1 MDKNEILEKS
11 RIENENGDE
20 RQQIGI
26 KNAGNI
32 SVIVASTLCVI
43 FAFIRLF
50 ILHED
55 VFDLTCILFSINSTN
70 YIIQY
75 IYLKKKSYLL
85 LSIIGILAAALQF
98 IAFVLDLIG

>member
-1 MDKNEILEKS
+1 MDKNDILEKS

-26 KNAGNI
+26 KNAGNV

-55 VFDLTCILFSINSTN
+55 VFDLTCILFSINS
-70 YIIQY
+70 I
-75 IYLKKKSYLL
+75 SV
-85 LSIIGILAAALQF
+85 ILRHF
-98 IAFVLDLIG
+98 R